1 MSDKFSTANPQYR
14 DSVFRDFFND
24 KVRLLSLCNALL
36 DSDFQD
42 PNLIEINTLE
52 GNFFSGQKNDISC
65 RIGDNFLV
73 LVEHQTSINPNMAF
87 RCLTYVA
94 QLLNNLVTSK
104 EELYQNELLL
114 FPEPQCF
121 VFYDGDKNEPLTKN
135 IRLSDAFYSSRH
147 RLELIVTSFNINFG
161 LEQPLLK
168 KCSYLNDYSVL
179 VGKVKQ
185 GLKNKLSRR
194 QAIIHAIDW
203 CINND
208 IMKDYLT
215 EKRNEVF
222 SMLDFQWDLDEA
234 KVAWQ
239 KQGEIKG
246 RAEGIESVASNMLS
260 EGFSFEQIQKLTKL
274 SIEKIKELAKNKLE
288 SEKTTS

>member
-1 MSDKFSTANPQYR
+1 MIFPAELAIIFSFWSNIRPQSIR
-14 DSVFRDFFND
+14 IWLFAV
-24 KVRLLSLCNALL
+24 SL
-36 DSDFQD
+36 
-42 PNLIEINTLE
+42 TL
-52 GNFFSGQKNDISC
+52 
-65 RIGDNFLV
+65 
-73 LVEHQTSINPNMAF
+73 H
-87 RCLTYVA
+87 
-94 QLLNNLVTSK
+94 

-194 QAIIHAIDW
+194 QAIIQAIDW

-274 SIEKIKELAKNKLE
+274 SIEKIKELAKNKFE

>member
-24 KVRLLSLCNALL
+24 KLRLLSLCNALL
-36 DSDFQD
+36 DTDYKD

-65 RIGDNFLV
+65 RIGNNFLV
-73 LVEHQTSINPNMAF
+73 LVEHQTSINPNIAF

-94 QLLNNLVTSK
+94 QLLNNLVTK
-104 EELYQNELLL
+104 KDELYQNELLL

-121 VFYDGDKNEPLTKN
+121 VFYDGEKNEPLTKN
-135 IRLSDAFYSSRH
+135 IRLSDSFYISRN

-168 KCSYLNDYSVL
+168 KCSYLNDYSTL
-179 VGKVKQ
+179 VGRVKL
-185 GLKNKLSRR
+185 GIKNKLSRR
-194 QAIIHAIDW
+194 QAIIQAIDW
-203 CINND
+203 CIAHNF
-208 IMKDYLT
+208 MKEYLT

-234 KVAWQ
+234 KIAWQ
-239 KQGEIKG
+239 KQGENKG
-246 RAEGIESVASNMLS
+246 RAEERVSIALNMIS
-260 EGFSFEQIQKLTKL
+260 EGFSLEQIQKLTKL
-274 SIEKIKELAKNKLE
+274 SIEKIKELAKNKLD
-288 SEKTTS
+288 K

>member
-1 MSDKFSTANPQYR
+1 M
-14 DSVFRDFFND
+14 
-24 KVRLLSLCNALL
+24 
-36 DSDFQD
+36 
-42 PNLIEINTLE
+42 IEINTLE

-65 RIGDNFLV
+65 RIGNNFLV

-87 RCLTYVA
+87 RCLTYLA
-94 QLLNNLVTSK
+94 QLLNNLVTNK
-104 EELYQNELLL
+104 DELYQNELLL

-121 VFYDGDKNEPLTKN
+121 VFYDGDKNETLTKN

-203 CINND
+203 CIANNV
-208 IMKDYLT
+208 MKDYLT

-234 KVAWQ
+234 KIAWQ
-239 KQGEIKG
+239 NKG
-246 RAEGIESVASNMLS
+246 RAEGIESVALNMIHK
-260 EGFSFEQIQKLTKL
+260 GFSLDDIQELTKL
-274 SIEKIKELAKNKLE
+274 SIDKIKELAKNRLN
-288 SEKTTS
+288 SEQSTS

>member
-1 MSDKFSTANPQYR
+1 MADKFSTANPQYR

-36 DSDFQD
+36 DTDYKD

-94 QLLNNLVTSK
+94 QLLNNLVTNK

-121 VFYDGDKNEPLTKN
+121 VFYDGEKNEPLTKN
-135 IRLSDAFYSSRH
+135 IRLSDSFYISRN

-168 KCSYLNDYSVL
+168 KCSYLNDYSTL
-179 VGKVKQ
+179 VGRVKL
-185 GLKNKLSRR
+185 GIKNKLSRR
-194 QAIIHAIDW
+194 QAIIQAIDW
-203 CINND
+203 CIAHNF
-208 IMKDYLT
+208 MKNYLT

-222 SMLDFQWDLDEA
+222 SMLDFQWNLDEA
-234 KVAWQ
+234 KIAWQ
-239 KQGEIKG
+239 KQGENKG
-246 RAEGIESVASNMLS
+246 RAEERDSIALNMLADN
-260 EGFSFEQIQKLTKL
+260 EPIDKICKFTKL
-274 SIEKIKELAKNKLE
+274 SIGRIKELAKNNLDK
-288 SEKTTS
+288 

>member
-1 MSDKFSTANPQYR
+1 MVDKFSTANPQYR

-24 KVRLLSLCNALL
+24 KARLLSLCNALL
-36 DSDFQD
+36 DTDYKD

-94 QLLNNLVTSK
+94 QLLNNLVTNK

-121 VFYDGDKNEPLTKN
+121 VFYDGEKNEPLTKN
-135 IRLSDAFYSSRH
+135 IRLSDSFYISRN

-168 KCSYLNDYSVL
+168 KCSYLNDYSTL
-179 VGKVKQ
+179 VGRVKL
-185 GLKNKLSRR
+185 GIKNKLSRR
-194 QAIIHAIDW
+194 QAIIQAIDW
-203 CINND
+203 CIDNNF
-208 IMKDYLT
+208 MKNYLIK
-215 EKRNEVF
+215 KRNEVF

-239 KQGEIKG
+239 KQGENKG
-246 RAEGIESVASNMLS
+246 RTEGIESVALNLLNMGMALDKIH
-260 EGFSFEQIQKLTKL
+260 EATKL
-274 SIEKIKELAKNKLE
+274 SIERIKELAKLKMN
-288 SEKTTS
+288 S